1 VTSIKQRPDGS
12 YRARY
17 RGLDGK
23 EHAKHFR
30 LKRDAQK
37 WLDQE
42 TAKIETSSWVAPKAA
57 KTTVSESCEIFLKTY
72 ATRKHS
78 TVRMAEVH
86 ITKIVAEFGH
96 DGSTA
101 SSHRRSSPGWSS

>member
-1 VTSIKQRPDGS
+1 MSSIRQRPGGS

-17 RGLDGK
+17 RDLAGK

-42 TAKIETSSWVAPKAA
+42 TAKLETGSWVAPKTA
-57 KTTVSESCEIFLKTY
+57 KTTVC
-72 ATRKHS
+72 R
-78 TVRMAEVH
+78 VV
-86 ITKIVAEFGH
+86 
-96 DGSTA
+96 
-101 SSHRRSSPGWSS
+101 

>member
-42 TAKIETSSWVAPKAA
+42 TAKIETSS
-57 KTTVSESCEIFLKTY
+57 
-72 ATRKHS
+72 
-78 TVRMAEVH
+78 
-86 ITKIVAEFGH
+86 
-96 DGSTA
+96 
-101 SSHRRSSPGWSS
+101 